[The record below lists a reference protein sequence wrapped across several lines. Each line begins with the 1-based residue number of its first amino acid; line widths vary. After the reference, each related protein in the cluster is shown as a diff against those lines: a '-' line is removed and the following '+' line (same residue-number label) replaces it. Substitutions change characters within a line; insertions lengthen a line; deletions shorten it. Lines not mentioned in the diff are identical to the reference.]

1 MGELIVGA
9 CFNCLNVEVS
19 KGPETLLFKKFQTH
33 FNSIPHLDLT
43 DDNLNFPDYD
53 DFSSSQQ
60 RLLCQWR
67 EETIDVA
74 LKCFRDED
82 NLLREDYRELIE
94 LVLFAFKVPLPDNK
108 PFKFRKPGAISK
120 ARWMG
125 KVIYGIK
132 VILLSQQISGLKDP
146 KNSKVNLIL
155 NSRSGELDKLTHFVI
170 FVIHVYVKWWFT
182 CSSATNAPV
191 QDLPFY
197 NQLQSYKEINT
208 NVAEAAITTSNQHL
222 WYLYEEYASVSIF
235 SNEVSDVEKT
245 DIVHRLKS
253 CRSRESCPV
262 KQHGTTFGKPVFPV
276 LSYTTSL
283 VSLIG
288 PDSW

>member
-1 MGELIVGA
+1 M
-9 CFNCLNVEVS
+9 
-19 KGPETLLFKKFQTH
+19 
-33 FNSIPHLDLT
+33 
-43 DDNLNFPDYD
+43 
-53 DFSSSQQ
+53 
-60 RLLCQWR
+60 
-67 EETIDVA
+67 
-74 LKCFRDED
+74 
-82 NLLREDYRELIE
+82 E
-94 LVLFAFKVPLPDNK
+94 LVLFAFKVPLPVNK
-108 PFKFRKPGAISK
+108 PFKFRKPGTISK

-132 VILLSQQISGLKDP
+132 MFLLSQQISGLKDP

-170 FVIHVYVKWWFT
+170 FVIHVYVKWWLT

-191 QDLPFY
+191 HDLRLY
-197 NQLQSYKEINT
+197 YQLQSYKEINT
-208 NVAEAAITTSNQHL
+208 NVAEAAITTFNRHL
-222 WYLYEEYASVSIF
+222 WYLCEEYASVSIF

-262 KQHGTTFGKPVFPV
+262 KRHGTTFGKPVFPV
-276 LSYTTSL
+276 LSYNTSL

-288 PDSW
+288 PDSWYFLSC